1 MPLLDT
7 SRLEALVESA
17 SLLNASLDLDELLR
31 HLLRSVMG
39 RLLVGKACV
48 AVADAGT
55 MRMAIGRGVSKLVPG
70 EPFDEAVA
78 RACGIDVVL
87 PIGAPEAP
95 VGLLGL
101 ARPDET
107 RFEAE
112 EGFIGALLGMAATS
126 ITNARAHARAAHLAQ
141 ELGQKVQE
149 LRALLDLVKGF
160 AAAAEPED
168 VAHMLAL
175 TLAGR
180 WAITRYA
187 VAAWK
192 QGHPP
197 VVRQRGFQIEDPL
210 RLDALLDSLPD
221 VAHVDQLERGDWR
234 TWLEGQHARL
244 LLPIRSTA
252 VRGFVALGPRPGH
265 LTFDAGADE
274 FSSALVGQA
283 AVAFEN
289 AWHFRET
296 LAKRK
301 VEQEFALAA
310 SIQKG
315 LFPSCLPELPGYD
328 TSAFNRP
335 ASQVGGDYYD
345 VLPSPGEGPVHS
357 CLFCVADVSG
367 KGLPASLLMS
377 SIQATLRALQGQT
390 PSLRTLMGRIN
401 ELLYASTPGNKYATA
416 LFANIDGSSGQ
427 VTYVNA
433 GHSPGVLLRA
443 DGNVELLDA
452 CGPPVG
458 LLTDLGFEEK
468 QLELRAGDTLALFS
482 DGVTEAWNADED
494 EFGEARLVDVLRAAA
509 RGNAEDTV
517 TTLVDEIDAF
527 AGSAPQHDDITIL
540 IVKRQ

>member
-1 MPLLDT
+1 MALLDT

-39 RLLVGKACV
+39 RLLVGKACI
-48 AVADAGT
+48 AVSDVGV
-55 MRMAIGRGVSKLVPG
+55 MRLAIGRGVPKLVPG
-70 EPFDEAVA
+70 EPFEADAA
-78 RACGIDVVL
+78 RAHGIDVVI
-87 PIGAPEAP
+87 PIGTPEEP
-95 VGLLGL
+95 VGLLGF
-101 ARPDET
+101 ARPDEA
-107 RFEAE
+107 RFKAE
-112 EGFIGALLGMAATS
+112 EGFIAALLGMAATS

-160 AAAAEPED
+160 AATEDPED
-168 VAHMLAL
+168 VAHLLAL

-192 QGHPP
+192 PGHPP

-210 RLDALLDSLPD
+210 KFDALIDALPD
-221 VAHVDQLERGDWR
+221 VARADHLQRAGGCDWF
-234 TWLEGQHARL
+234 EAQNARV

-252 VRGFVALGPRPGH
+252 VRGFVALGPRPGQ
-265 LTFDAGADE
+265 LTFDAAADE

-310 SIQKG
+310 SIQRG
-315 LFPSCLPELPGYD
+315 LFPSHLPELPGYSI
-328 TSAFNRP
+328 SAFNRP

-345 VLPSPGEGPVHS
+345 VLPSPIDGLPQS

-401 ELLYASTPGNKYATA
+401 DLLYASSPGNKYATA
-416 LFANIDGSSGQ
+416 LLANLERATGR
-427 VTYVNA
+427 VTFVNA

-443 DGNVELLDA
+443 DGAVDLLDA

-458 LLTDLGFEEK
+458 LLTDLDFEEK
-468 QLELRAGDTLALFS
+468 QLDLLSGDSLALFS
-482 DGVTEAWNADED
+482 DGVTEAWNADEED
-494 EFGEARLVDVLRAAA
+494 FGEVRLVDVLRAAPGERA
-509 RGNAEDTV
+509 KDTV
-517 TTLVDEIDAF
+517 TKLVDAIDAF